1 MGFSKV
7 KIGNLIDSIN
17 RKSNINNLTV
27 FDVFGINRDKEFF
40 SPAIQ
45 VGQDTSNYK
54 IVPPDCFAC
63 NLMHVGRDTVI
74 PISLNRTSEDII
86 VSPAY
91 FVFYV
96 VRKDLILQEYLYMV
110 FKKIDF
116 DRYAA
121 FCTDSSVRDG
131 LEVNRF
137 LDIEVELPSID
148 VQQRVVDVYM
158 AIVENQMT
166 LESSID
172 DLKLT
177 CDAYIEN
184 MKKKNILFSLDDFLE
199 PVSEQNLDSKFM
211 VQHVVGVSAKKEI
224 IPTKADSSDND
235 LTKFIVI
242 EKNDFVY
249 NPRSAN
255 AIAIYLYELGSIISW
270 NNTAFRVKKELQ
282 STLLPKYL
290 SLWFSRDEYSRW
302 AKFNSWGSSTEL
314 LNLNEIRSYKI
325 PIPDI
330 KSQEA
335 IINVFETY
343 NSRKDIASKLRNI
356 VNEVCPVL
364 IKGSLLHTI

>member
-1 MGFSKV
+1 MALSRLGDYIELTDNK
-7 KIGNLIDSIN
+7 NIDLQF
-17 RKSNINNLTV
+17 NLT
-27 FDVFGINRDKEFF
+27 DVRGISIKKIFIPTKADMDGVPLK
-40 SPAIQ
+40 S
-45 VGQDTSNYK
+45 YK
-54 IVPPDCFAC
+54 IVKPLEFCY
-63 NLMHVGRDTVI
+63 VTI
-74 PISLNRTSEDII
+74 TSRNGEKITIAINDSDQTYIC
-86 VSPAY
+86 SSS
-91 FVFYV
+91 YV
-96 VRKDLILQEYLYMV
+96 AFRVKDSTKLLPYYLYMY
-110 FKKIDF
+110 FNRPEF
-116 DRYAA
+116 DRYSRFNSWGSAREA
-121 FCTDSSVRDG
+121 FGWEEMC
-131 LEVNRF
+131 
-137 LDIEVELPSID
+137 DIEIDIPSID

-158 AIVENQMT
+158 AIAENQ
-166 LESSID
+166 LAFESSID

-184 MKKKNILFSLDDFLE
+184 MKKKNVLFSLDDFLE

-255 AIAIYLYELGSIISW
+255 AIAIYLFELGSIISW